1 MKMHE
6 LVERFQSQ
14 LVEALEIGRNA
25 VINKPKGTIR
35 NVYVSGLGGSGI
47 GGNFAQEFIRNEAK
61 IPYIVGKGYEIP
73 NWVGKNTL
81 AIASSYSGNTEETLT
96 AFEAMLKT
104 GAKIVCVASGG
115 KLIELAKKHN
125 LDYIQVPS
133 NWPSPR
139 ACLGYSVVMQLCIL
153 NKLRII
159 SAKTLK
165 QMESSVNLLNKESED
180 IKKRAQKVAE
190 KLHGK
195 IPVIYTTDRMESV
208 AVRFRQQVNENAKM
222 LCWHHVIPEMNHNE
236 LVGWRIPNED
246 LAVIYFRNKD
256 DYERNAMRIEINKTI
271 IKEYTKTIIEL
282 NSKGRNLVERS
293 MYFVHLGD
301 WISCYLADMRQVD
314 SIEVKA
320 IDFLKGELSKVK

>member
-6 LVERFQSQ
+6 LVERFTAQ
-14 LVEALEIGRNA
+14 LAEALEIGRNA
-25 VINKPKGTIR
+25 NINKPKGTIR

-47 GGNFAQEFIRNEAK
+47 GGNFAQEFVRHEAK
-61 IPYIVGKGYEIP
+61 VPIVVGKSYDIP

-96 AFEAMLKT
+96 AFDAMLKT

-115 KLIELAKKHN
+115 KLIELAKQHG
-125 LDYIQVPS
+125 LDYIQVPN

-139 ACLGYSVVMQLCIL
+139 ACVGYSVVMQLAIL
-153 NKLRII
+153 NKMRLI
-159 SAKTLK
+159 SNKTLK
-165 QMESSVNLLNKESED
+165 QVESSISLLNKESED
-180 IKKRAQKVAE
+180 IKKRATKVAAQ
-190 KLHGK
+190 LYGK

-236 LVGWRIPNED
+236 LVGWRLPYDNV
-246 LAVIYFRNKD
+246 AVVYFRNKD
-256 DYERNAMRIEINKTI
+256 DYQRNATRIDINKTI
-271 IKEYTKTIIEL
+271 IKEYTNTIIDL

-301 WISCYLADMRQVD
+301 WISCYLSDLREVD

-320 IDFLKGELSKVK
+320 IDFLKGELAKV

>member
-6 LVERFQSQ
+6 LVERFTAQ
-14 LVEALEIGRNA
+14 LEEALEIGRNA

-61 IPYIVGKGYEIP
+61 IPYVVGKGYDAP
-73 NWVGKNTL
+73 NWVGKNSL
-81 AIASSYSGNTEETLT
+81 AIVSSYSGNTEETLT
-96 AFEAMLKT
+96 AFDALLKT

-115 KLIELAKKHN
+115 KLIELAKQHG
-125 LDYIQVPS
+125 LDYVQVPG

-159 SAKTLK
+159 SAKAIK
-165 QMESSVNLLNKESED
+165 QVESSIVLINKESDD
-180 IKKRAQKVAE
+180 IKKRAEKVATQ
-190 KLHGK
+190 LHGK

-236 LVGWRIPNED
+236 LVGWRIPND
-246 LAVIYFRNKD
+246 NLAVVYFRNKD
-256 DYERNAMRIEINKTI
+256 DYNRNAVRIDINKVI
-271 IKEYTKTIIEL
+271 IKDYTKTIIEL
-282 NSKGRNLVERS
+282 QSKGRNLIERA

-301 WISCYLADMRQVD
+301 WASCYMADLREVD

-320 IDFLKGELSKVK
+320 IDFLKSELGKV

>member
-6 LVERFQSQ
+6 LVERFTAQ
-14 LVEALEIGRNA
+14 LEEALEIGCNA

-61 IPYIVGKGYEIP
+61 IPYVVGKGYDAP
-73 NWVGKNTL
+73 NWVGKSSL
-81 AIASSYSGNTEETLT
+81 VIVSSYSGNTEETLT
-96 AFEAMLKT
+96 AFDALLKT
-104 GAKIVCVASGG
+104 GAKIICVASGG
-115 KLIELAKKHN
+115 KLIELAKQHG
-125 LDYIQVPS
+125 LDYVQVPG

-159 SAKTLK
+159 SAKAIK
-165 QMESSVNLLNKESED
+165 QVESSIVLINKESDD
-180 IKKRAQKVAE
+180 IKKRAEKVANQ
-190 KLHGK
+190 LHGK

-236 LVGWRIPNED
+236 LVGWRIPNDD
-246 LAVIYFRNKD
+246 LAVVYFRNKD
-256 DYERNAMRIEINKTI
+256 DYQRNAVRIDINKTI

-282 NSKGRNLVERS
+282 NSKGRNLIERA

-301 WISCYLADMRQVD
+301 WASCYMADLREVD

-320 IDFLKGELSKVK
+320 IDFLKSELGKV

>member
-6 LVERFQSQ
+6 LVERFTAQ
-14 LVEALEIGRNA
+14 LEEALEIGRNA

-61 IPYIVGKGYEIP
+61 IPYVVGKGYDAP
-73 NWVGKNTL
+73 NWVGKSSL
-81 AIASSYSGNTEETLT
+81 AIVSSYSGNTEETLT
-96 AFEAMLKT
+96 AFDALLKT

-115 KLIELAKKHN
+115 KLIELAKQHG
-125 LDYIQVPS
+125 LDYVQVPS

-159 SAKTLK
+159 SAKAIK
-165 QMESSVNLLNKESED
+165 QVESSIVLINKESDD
-180 IKKRAQKVAE
+180 IKKRAEKVANQ
-190 KLHGK
+190 LHGK

-236 LVGWRIPNED
+236 LVGWRIPND
-246 LAVIYFRNKD
+246 NLAVIYFRNKD
-256 DYERNAMRIEINKTI
+256 DYQRNAVRIDINKTI
-271 IKEYTKTIIEL
+271 IKDYTKTIIEL
-282 NSKGRNLVERS
+282 NSKGRNLIEHA

-301 WISCYLADMRQVD
+301 WASCYLADLRGVD

-320 IDFLKGELSKVK
+320 IDFLKSELGKV

>member
-6 LVERFQSQ
+6 LVERFPAQ
-14 LVEALEIGRNA
+14 LAEALEIGRNA

-61 IPYIVGKGYEIP
+61 IPYAVGKGYDIP

-96 AFEAMLKT
+96 AFAALLKT

-115 KLIELAKKHN
+115 KLIELAKEHG
-125 LDYIQVPS
+125 LDYVQVPP

-139 ACLGYSVVMQLCIL
+139 ACLGYSVVMQLCVL
-153 NKLRII
+153 NKLRLI
-159 SAKTLK
+159 SSKSIK
-165 QMESSVNLLNKESED
+165 QIESSIALLNKESED
-180 IKKRAQKVAE
+180 IKKRATKIAAQ
-190 KLHGK
+190 LHGK

-236 LVGWRIPNED
+236 LVGWRIPNDD
-246 LAVIYFRNKD
+246 LAVVYFRNKD
-256 DYERNAMRIEINKTI
+256 DYDRNAVRIDINKVI
-271 IKEYTKTIIEL
+271 IKDYTKTIIEL
-282 NSKGRNLVERS
+282 HSKGRNLIERA
-293 MYFVHLGD
+293 MYFVYLGD
-301 WISCYLADMRQVD
+301 WISCDLADLREVD

-320 IDFLKGELSKVK
+320 IDFLKGELGKV